1 MSLLPSLIPLVTSN
15 LFYEIVS
22 HRTRTNKF
30 RICME
35 TQKIQNTQ
43 KKKNGAQWII
53 RPDFRLYYEAI
64 VIKTVWY
71 GHKKRCIDQWNRTD
85 SPEINQ
91 RTYGQLIYD
100 KGGKGIQ
107 WKKCSLFNKW
117 CWENWT
123 TTCKTIRLEHS
134 LTSYTNKL
142 KMD

>member
-1 MSLLPSLIPLVTSN
+1 
-15 LFYEIVS
+15 
-22 HRTRTNKF
+22 
-30 RICME
+30 ME

-100 KGGKGIQ
+100 KGGKDIQ
-107 WKKCSLFNKW
+107 WKNNHLFKW
-117 CWENWT
+117 CW
-123 TTCKTIRLEHS
+123 
-134 LTSYTNKL
+134 
-142 KMD
+142 